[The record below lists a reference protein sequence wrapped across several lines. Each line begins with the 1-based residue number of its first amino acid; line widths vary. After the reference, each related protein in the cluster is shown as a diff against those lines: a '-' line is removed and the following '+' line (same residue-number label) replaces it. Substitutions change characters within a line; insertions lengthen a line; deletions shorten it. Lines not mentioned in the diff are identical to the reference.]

1 MQFQVPQ
8 FTEIEDKIIGPF
20 TLKQFLYILAGGV
33 TIFILYKMFNLFVTI
48 IVGTP
53 IAAIV
58 VALAFIKINNQPFI
72 NAVRNVVGFLRKPD
86 FYVWKKPI
94 ARKQKEETPQIIEK
108 LPAGKSRLIKKESLQ
123 DISWKIEVEK

>member
-20 TLKQFLYILAGGV
+20 TLKQFLYLLAGGV
-33 TIFILYKMFNLFVTI
+33 VIFILYKMFNLFVTI
-48 IVGTP
+48 VVGTP

-72 NAVRNVVGFLRKPD
+72 NAVRNVMGFLRKPD

-94 ARKQKEETPQIIEK
+94 TRKEKEEAPQIIEK